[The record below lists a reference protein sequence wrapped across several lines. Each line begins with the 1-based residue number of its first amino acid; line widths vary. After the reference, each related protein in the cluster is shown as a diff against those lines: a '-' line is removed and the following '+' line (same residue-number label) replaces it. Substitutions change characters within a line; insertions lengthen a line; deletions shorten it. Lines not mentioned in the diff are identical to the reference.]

1 MRNVQFLKS
10 IPFST
15 CKSNFLTLLENPD
28 HLPQRK
34 ELAEFI
40 ESHNI
45 VDMSITNT
53 TQQHQAVG
61 LIINHQ
67 YCSLDVLKNKIVESS
82 EFARQYFYLAINK
95 FYVYSTVDNLVE
107 HSRDHDDI
115 HLVEYCYKI
124 IERQFAMLNYTTRND
139 DRGSLGNF
147 LHPVTTM
154 FFKRHE

>member
-1 MRNVQFLKS
+1 MNKVKFLKS
-10 IPFST
+10 IPFSV
-15 CKSNFLTLLENPD
+15 CKSNFLTGLADVNS
-28 HLPQRK
+28 LPQRK
-34 ELAEFI
+34 ELQQFVTQH
-40 ESHNI
+40 SI
-45 VDMSITNT
+45 VDLCMVNP
-53 TQQHQAVG
+53 TQQHHAVG
-61 LIINHQ
+61 LVVNHQ
-67 YCSLDVLKNKIVESS
+67 YCSLEELKNKIVESS
-82 EFARQYFYLAINK
+82 EFARQYFYLAVNK